1 MASKRRA
8 PRRAPVIQEAVEEEE
23 DFTSGD
29 QFDFGGVPSPRLTR
43 ARRASMSFE
52 PSTRPSRRAS
62 LAPALAGV
70 QELPPKTSSRRRSLA
85 PLVMPPKPAG
95 RRRSVAPEPPRKPV
109 ARKTVVRKAAREEAE
124 EDTEEFIF
132 DPRPSRGLTPGKAAA
147 LAQGIQP
154 GSFYSSPARPV
165 PALAAA
171 ASLPPSPTKSSVT
184 ASPTKRFSKTTTR
197 VLTED
202 DITASLMA
210 EFDQTP
216 TDAKKPVKTFETA
229 IPAEKVKPRRRE
241 VLIKSPVVLKAFKT
255 HSPKKTPVKKT
266 KASKLPV
273 KSPPSTPVVSS
284 LLKEIR
290 QVEVRL
296 TPHRIKEDPNV
307 IFSMLEAEHTS
318 EDRVD
323 RVVKALVAKSA
334 EKKPK
339 TRNISM
345 ETPKLVT
352 KTVKKTIVPPVE
364 TPKAEDEVKE
374 VAATPRGR
382 GRPPKAK
389 AAKTPTVTKKTLK
402 TPVAEKMVFK
412 TAPKTPVAE
421 KKTAKTPVAEK
432 KTEKKTVKAPVV
444 VKKASKTPV
453 VEKKAPKTPVIEKK
467 APKTPVVEKKPAK
480 SPLPAKKVG
489 KTPKTAKKSST
500 VNVSVDKSTPKVKD
514 VMRKE
519 AEVEKENLSP
529 EVEVRGT
536 KRPLDA
542 STTPASKRMK
552 PSEPSPKP
560 AKKAKTPLVAR
571 YKQRGTPR
579 AQDPLS
585 ALKKPLKRLG
595 GKASAVTPAQVKPSD
610 VLRRKL
616 SRQVDTAITAKVEQR
631 PDSSPYAMDVTEN
644 NSPVFRKVEREAG
657 AVTAHLT
664 GTPARPAR
672 ARKFG
677 TAMQPSSL
685 ALLDASALP
694 VGAGQPVSSSTPLRP
709 QAGSPHPLEA
719 VEATPIRA
727 PSPSAAPTSPQPQM
741 VTGKLEKFC
750 SIM

>member
-1 MASKRRA
+1 
-8 PRRAPVIQEAVEEEE
+8 
-23 DFTSGD
+23 
-29 QFDFGGVPSPRLTR
+29 
-43 ARRASMSFE
+43 
-52 PSTRPSRRAS
+52 
-62 LAPALAGV
+62 
-70 QELPPKTSSRRRSLA
+70 
-85 PLVMPPKPAG
+85 
-95 RRRSVAPEPPRKPV
+95 
-109 ARKTVVRKAAREEAE
+109 
-124 EDTEEFIF
+124 
-132 DPRPSRGLTPGKAAA
+132 
-147 LAQGIQP
+147 
-154 GSFYSSPARPV
+154 
-165 PALAAA
+165 
-171 ASLPPSPTKSSVT
+171 
-184 ASPTKRFSKTTTR
+184 
-197 VLTED
+197 
-202 DITASLMA
+202 
-210 EFDQTP
+210 
-216 TDAKKPVKTFETA
+216 
-229 IPAEKVKPRRRE
+229 
-241 VLIKSPVVLKAFKT
+241 
-255 HSPKKTPVKKT
+255 
-266 KASKLPV
+266 
-273 KSPPSTPVVSS
+273 
-284 LLKEIR
+284 
-290 QVEVRL
+290 
-296 TPHRIKEDPNV
+296 
-307 IFSMLEAEHTS
+307 
-318 EDRVD
+318 
-323 RVVKALVAKSA
+323 
-334 EKKPK
+334 
-339 TRNISM
+339 M

-364 TPKAEDEVKE
+364 TPKAEDDVKE

-389 AAKTPTVTKKTLK
+389 AAKTPAV
-402 TPVAEKMVFK
+402 
-412 TAPKTPVAE
+412 
-421 KKTAKTPVAEK
+421 
-432 KTEKKTVKAPVV
+432 
-444 VKKASKTPV
+444 
-453 VEKKAPKTPVIEKK
+453 EKK

-489 KTPKTAKKSST
+489 KTPKTTKKTST

-552 PSEPSPKP
+552 PYQPSPKP
-560 AKKAKTPLVAR
+560 VKKAKTPLVAR

-585 ALKKPLKRLG
+585 ALKKPLKRL

-727 PSPSAAPTSPQPQM
+727 PSPSAAPTSPQPQI